1 MQARFFTDEIM
12 KALISLPNPPG
23 AIPASLNPTALLL
36 CVYSGK
42 VAAGQ
47 SRWASAA
54 QDYDDNDEGSLDGRL
69 DLNTHF
75 ITNPPATFLMP
86 VTGDSMI
93 EAGIYPGSMLIIDKS
108 IKPRSSHIVVV
119 WYETQYLVKR
129 LYIRG
134 KVVKLLSEHPDPNKY
149 PPIEFKKDD
158 ELMVWGV
165 VRHVINTL

>member
-1 MQARFFTDEIM
+1 M
-12 KALISLPNPPG
+12 KIINASHSLPSPLG
-23 AIPASLNPTALLL
+23 VISVSLNPTTILLP
-36 CVYSGK
+36 VYSGK

-54 QDYDDNDEGSLDGRL
+54 QDYNDNDEGSLDGRL
-69 DLNTHF
+69 DLNTRF
-75 ITNPPATFLMP
+75 VKNPPSTFLMP
-86 VTGDSMI
+86 VTGDSMT
-93 EAGIYPGSMLIIDKS
+93 EAGIYPGSLLIIDKS

-134 KVVKLLSEHPDPNKY
+134 KVIKLLSEHPDPNKY
-149 PPIEFKKDD
+149 LPIEFKKDE

-165 VRHVINTL
+165 VKHAINTY

>member
-1 MQARFFTDEIM
+1 M
-12 KALISLPNPPG
+12 KATISHPNPPG
-23 AIPASLNPTALLL
+23 VIPVCLQPIPLLL
-36 CVYSGK
+36 PVYSGK

-69 DLNTHF
+69 DLNTRF
-75 ITNPPATFLMP
+75 IKNPPSTFLMP
-86 VTGDSMI
+86 VTGDSMT
-93 EAGIYPGSMLIIDKS
+93 EAGIYPGSLLIIDKS

-134 KVVKLLSEHPDPNKY
+134 KVIRLLSEHPDPNKY
-149 PPIEFKKDD
+149 PPIEFKKDE
-158 ELMVWGV
+158 ELIVWGV
-165 VRHVINTL
+165 VKHAINTY

>member
-1 MQARFFTDEIM
+1 M
-12 KALISLPNPPG
+12 KATISHPNPPG
-23 AIPASLNPTALLL
+23 VMPVCLQPNPLPLP
-36 CVYSGK
+36 VYSGK

-69 DLNTHF
+69 DLNTRF
-75 ITNPPATFLMP
+75 IKNPPSTFLMP
-86 VTGDSMI
+86 VTGDSMT
-93 EAGIYPGSMLIIDKS
+93 EAGIYPGSLLIIDKS

-129 LYIRG
+129 LYMRG
-134 KVVKLLSEHPDPNKY
+134 KVIRLLSEHPDPNKY
-149 PPIEFKKDD
+149 PPIEFKKDE

-165 VRHVINTL
+165 VKHAINSY

>member
-1 MQARFFTDEIM
+1 M
-12 KALISLPNPPG
+12 KALNSLPNPTG
-23 AIPASLNPTALLL
+23 AIQASPDPTALLL
-36 CVYSGK
+36 RVYSGK

-54 QDYDDNDEGSLDGRL
+54 QDYDDGSLDGRL

-75 ITNPPATFLMP
+75 VTNPPATFLMP

-165 VRHVINTL
+165 VKHVINSL